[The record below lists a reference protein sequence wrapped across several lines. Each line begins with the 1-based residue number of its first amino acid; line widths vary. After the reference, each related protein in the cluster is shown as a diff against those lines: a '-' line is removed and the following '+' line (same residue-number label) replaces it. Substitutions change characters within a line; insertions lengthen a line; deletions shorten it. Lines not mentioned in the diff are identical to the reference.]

1 MKFWMENSTD
11 KALLVTGARQVG
23 KTFLIEEFCN
33 ENFPSWVG
41 FNLVEQTDVLEAFNN
56 AKSAADLTFAISAY
70 AGQELIAGQSVVFI
84 DEVQECKEALTFIK
98 FLVKNTDYKYILS
111 GSLLGVEMTDLRS
124 APVGYV
130 SELEMF
136 PLDFEEFCW
145 ACGIP
150 SNVWQEA
157 ESAYVERRPVNEVVH
172 MRLLQLFHSY
182 LCVGGMPAAVAA
194 YVQKND
200 AQVLFKEQ
208 TDILKMYKYDITK
221 YAQRDNKLVIR
232 EIYDSIP
239 SQLDNQ
245 SKRFNFASI
254 APKGTYE
261 RYMQDFMWLVDASVV
276 ILDRNVK
283 EPKRPLRLA
292 ENKSFFKLYMNDVGL
307 LSAACGM
314 NTVRELVRNPANV
327 NYGSIYENAVAQE
340 LHAHG
345 CNVLFFRNRNLGEV
359 DFILES
365 EGDVLPIEVKSG
377 KTYKRHSAL
386 TNLLKTPNYGIEK
399 AVVLC
404 ESNVECAEKITY
416 LPIYMCAFIKE

>member
-1 MKFWMENSTD
+1 
-11 KALLVTGARQVG
+11 
-23 KTFLIEEFCN
+23 
-33 ENFPSWVG
+33 
-41 FNLVEQTDVLEAFNN
+41 
-56 AKSAADLTFAISAY
+56 
-70 AGQELIAGQSVVFI
+70 
-84 DEVQECKEALTFIK
+84 
-98 FLVKNTDYKYILS
+98 
-111 GSLLGVEMTDLRS
+111 
-124 APVGYV
+124 
-130 SELEMF
+130 
-136 PLDFEEFCW
+136 
-145 ACGIP
+145 
-150 SNVWQEA
+150 
-157 ESAYVERRPVNEVVH
+157 
-172 MRLLQLFHSY
+172 
-182 LCVGGMPAAVAA
+182 
-194 YVQKND
+194 
-200 AQVLFKEQ
+200 
-208 TDILKMYKYDITK
+208 MYKYDIAK

-245 SKRFNFASI
+245 SKRFNFASN

-261 RYMQDFMWLVDASVV
+261 RYMQDFMWLVDAVVV

-283 EPKRPLRLA
+283 EPKCPLRLA

-307 LSAACGM
+307 LSAACRM
-314 NTVRELVRNPANV
+314 NTVRELVRNPANI

-345 CNVLFFRNRNLGEV
+345 CDVLFFRNRNLGEV

-404 ESNVECAEKITY
+404 ESNVECAEKIAY